1 VYVDDVDVD
10 VAMLLRGKAIED
22 GTEGSTAGAAFGVDD
37 VNDGG
42 RQKPMVRNDDDD
54 DTMQTKHTRVV

>member
-10 VAMLLRGKAIED
+10 VAMLIRGKAVDVED

-42 RQKPMVRNDDDD
+42 RQNPMLM
-54 DTMQTKHTRVV
+54 TILCKQTHTRVV